1 MRKIQKILLG
11 VFLGGVFLGGVG
23 TGVAFLE
30 FSSISYGGER
40 KIAQENMVTEDLD
53 FVFDKDA
60 GVVILTPVW
69 YDGINAYLNPETD
82 ESVPEGVIRYRV
94 TYNTKG
100 VTPYLR
106 FHEYEEPEAFGEMD
120 DEMDADMAD
129 EGMMDDQMAED
140 SVDGVTIDES
150 ETAEETDM
158 ADESASGE
166 EKKTPSVKIQG
177 SLFMEK
183 RYKDEIGIWM
193 ENKDQI
199 LSDLKQGKIASYSMD
214 YITDI
219 KVLVNPATKPYVKQ
233 ERE

>member
-11 VFLGGVFLGGVG
+11 IFLGGVFLGGVG

-30 FSSISYGGER
+30 YSSISYAGER
-40 KIAQENMVTEDLD
+40 KIAQGDMVTEDLD
-53 FVFDKDA
+53 FSFDKDD

-69 YDGINAYLNPETD
+69 YDGIRSYLEPETD
-82 ESVPEGVIRYRV
+82 AGVPEGVIRYQV
-94 TYNTKG
+94 TYNTKS

-106 FHEYEEPEAFGEMD
+106 FSEYEEPEEFDRMD
-120 DEMDADMAD
+120 DEMDGDVAD
-129 EGMMDDQMAED
+129 EGMMDDH
-140 SVDGVTIDES
+140 
-150 ETAEETDM
+150 M
-158 ADESASGE
+158 ADQSESDE
-166 EKKTPSVKIQG
+166 EKKAPPVKIQG
-177 SLFMEK
+177 SLFMET
-183 RYKDEIGIWM
+183 RYKDEFGIWM

-233 ERE
+233 ERD

>member
-69 YDGINAYLNPETD
+69 YDGINSYLNPETD

-129 EGMMDDQMAED
+129 EGMMDDQMAE
-140 SVDGVTIDES
+140 
-150 ETAEETDM
+150 
-158 ADESASGE
+158 ESASGE
-166 EKKTPSVKIQG
+166 EEKTPSVKIQG

-183 RYKDEIGIWM
+183 RYKDEFGIWM

>member
-30 FSSISYGGER
+30 FSSISYAGER

-69 YDGINAYLNPETD
+69 YDGINSYLNPETD

-129 EGMMDDQMAED
+129 EDMMDDQMAE
-140 SVDGVTIDES
+140 
-150 ETAEETDM
+150 
-158 ADESASGE
+158 ESASGE
-166 EKKTPSVKIQG
+166 EEKTPSVKIQG

-183 RYKDEIGIWM
+183 RYKEEFGIWM

>member
-30 FSSISYGGER
+30 FSSISYAGER

-53 FVFDKDA
+53 FAFDKDA

-106 FHEYEEPEAFGEMD
+106 FHEYEEPEAFDEMD
-120 DEMDADMAD
+120 DQ
-129 EGMMDDQMAED
+129 MDDQMAEE
-140 SVDGVTIDES
+140 SVDGVTVDES
-150 ETAEETDM
+150 ETAEETDT
-158 ADESASGE
+158 AEESASGE
-166 EKKTPSVKIQG
+166 EEKTPSVNIQG

-183 RYKDEIGIWM
+183 RYKEEFGVWM